1 MFGKST
7 SPFAGPSASPTRLP
21 LMIALVAVAII
32 GAAYYWYYAGRREY
46 FIDRNLRILTAISGQ
61 IDASIESQQEL
72 LRNSTT
78 EQQTAEPCPGPP
90 RPAIEGRILRV
101 EWSGTEVRAPAA
113 KMLRDY
119 SPVQGGT
126 SIETRRCGDIPL
138 DSLLEPIL
146 NGEGRGVFDAL
157 FVAGADG
164 RILYSATLPRSTSTL
179 LRSAVATSGKL
190 NAGHLAAGSLRLPT
204 LDPVHVQTG
213 IGFGFGETKLLDTT
227 LLTQASRHLNVE
239 INGDRHVLFTQPHLL
254 RQAKTG
260 LDEKTAKGESLIV
273 GGIISARRFRSDATA
288 ISAAK
293 VALAVAFALLAI
305 CAWPFLRIAL
315 IPERHGLTVT
325 DVIFVGFCA
334 FAGAIVL
341 TLTILDALVYRQLS
355 ATADAQL
362 QHFAYKLEYD
372 FTRNVVAASKVLDAV
387 EDWSIGHVWSK
398 PTESG
403 LRDPQMGLFSEKYEA
418 TADYPYFSSFA
429 WIDTQGR
436 QRFKGSLDAE
446 QPLLDVR
453 DRKYFTDARDG
464 QVWDIRPTA
473 EGNPQFLYVLQ
484 WVRSRLSGEWE
495 SVLARPSRDPDLR
508 KSLPV
513 IALSGQLIDVT
524 ATVPPPGVQFAI
536 IDEQGAVLYHSDERR
551 IGRENFFVETDHH
564 RELRAAVLGRTDAA
578 VHAAYWGEDQSL
590 FVHPLRNTE
599 WTLVAFR
606 GKRLVRAA
614 NIEALLMTVIALLI
628 NVLPYVIVFGAVLA
642 IRPTYRAP
650 SLWPNENRDA
660 DYARLA
666 TVLGLGSLTMALT
679 IYAIEPRSMIPLLV
693 LLPLQAF
700 VAGYIL
706 LHRRRRRRILKV
718 AWVVW
723 TLATLN
729 IIRYVALANIDADLL
744 VSAQP
749 DWTRALLLAAVLFE
763 SVVALDLT
771 RPKAARQS
779 SSETS
784 AKSEPAEQPPPDQ
797 PATELM
803 AEPLMALREARPMGT
818 LQQILHNFS
827 AALAAFSVA
836 AAIALLAEAY
846 AVLTPAIVALL
857 QTFLSI
863 IWVRLSPVDPRWNRA
878 GGAWLVAT
886 IALLLTMI
894 FTPKEMSAWVYWSLG
909 GFFVSL
915 QISVVAYARKNLGQL
930 WFHPSVRPISYPFSY
945 FLCGVFLLG
954 IGGILPAVGYFKIAT
969 RIEQESLLKY
979 AQLRFATMLERR
991 IDRVAGLACPPGSSD
1006 PCPGAGAARRDVLRY
1021 RLTNVGDTLWRLDQG
1036 PPPPVHWSEEKKM
1049 RGPDVLLSLV
1059 PRYSE
1064 DSVAMRQLYGPGS
1077 EDRLWEWN
1085 RDRHRTVRLA
1095 RVISLPVHASKV
1107 LWPDD
1112 TIRQRVLHLT
1122 SYIPLMFPSFV
1133 SIDNTQREVASP
1145 LRFQSAALGPSR
1157 TVDVGATVGILAVFA
1172 ALIGV
1177 VWWMVLFIA
1186 RKILLIDVQ
1195 APSWAE
1201 LQAGPALGENVFLV
1215 HDEACDVGELVKRH
1229 EPTFHVVSFEQIEK
1243 DGAWER
1249 TTAHRHTWVAVRDF
1263 DYEID
1268 DPAMNAK
1275 KLSWLERL
1283 LAADRRVVIFSA
1295 IPPSVVTR
1303 LAPPPSKTPKLT
1315 RLRRLLQ
1322 GGSPKPGYRERWQAV
1337 LGAFVWL
1344 SWEDVSLR
1352 ADLRKKN
1359 AEERDPATTCDWL
1372 VADTETSTTLAD
1384 LAKPLLWITDRD
1396 RIIDEL
1402 TERAETFYAAQWESC
1417 TRDEKLLLYHLAHNG
1432 FVHNKSRRVLRR
1444 LMGRGLIRR
1453 RPNLELLSESFR
1465 LFVLS
1470 AADREKLPELSRRI
1484 SNESALAAFRTPALI
1499 VLASF
1504 FLLLFAT
1511 QKDLMSVT
1519 VALATALTTGL
1530 PALAK
1535 VFGLIGERRGDPAP
1549 RG

>member
-7 SPFAGPSASPTRLP
+7 SPSAGPSASPTRLP

-32 GAAYYWYYAGRREY
+32 GAAYYWYYAGRRDY

-72 LRNSTT
+72 LRNRTT
-78 EQQTAEPCPGPP
+78 ENQTAEPCPSPRP
-90 RPAIEGRILRV
+90 RPAIEDRTLRV
-101 EWSGTEVRAPAA
+101 EWSGTEVPATAA
-113 KMLRDY
+113 KMLGDY
-119 SPVQGGT
+119 SPADGGT
-126 SIETRRCGDIPL
+126 PLETRYRCGDVPI

-179 LRSAVATSGKL
+179 LRSSVATSGKL
-190 NAGHLAAGSLRLPT
+190 NAGYLAAGSVRLPT
-204 LDPVHVQTG
+204 LDPIQVQTG
-213 IGFGFGETKLLDTT
+213 IGFGFGETKLLDAAS
-227 LLTQASRHLNVE
+227 LTQASRHLNVE

-254 RQAKTG
+254 RQATTEPDG
-260 LDEKTAKGESLIV
+260 RTVKGESLIV

-372 FTRNVVAASKVLDAV
+372 FTHNVVAASKVLNAV
-387 EDWSIGHVWSK
+387 EDWSIDHVWSK
-398 PTESG
+398 PAESG
-403 LRDPQMGLFSEKYEA
+403 LRDPKWGLFTDRYKA
-418 TADYPYFSSFA
+418 TGDYPYFSSFA
-429 WIDTQGR
+429 WIDADGR

-446 QPLLDVR
+446 QPLLDVH
-453 DRKYFTDARDG
+453 DRKYFTNARDDE
-464 QVWDIRPTA
+464 VWDVRPTA
-473 EGNPQFLYVLQ
+473 EGKPQFLYALQ
-484 WVRSRLSGEWE
+484 WVRSRLSGQWE
-495 SVLARPSRDPDLR
+495 SVLARPSRDPSPG

-513 IALSGQLIDVT
+513 IALAAQLIDVT

-564 RELRAAVLGRTDAA
+564 RELRTAVLGRTDAA

-650 SLWPNENRDA
+650 SLWPDENRAA

-679 IYAIEPRSMIPLLV
+679 IYAIEPRSVIPLLV

-706 LHRRRRRRILKV
+706 LHRRRRRRLLKV

-749 DWTRALLLAAVLFE
+749 NWTRALLLAAVLFE
-763 SVVALDLT
+763 SVVALDLARST
-771 RPKAARQS
+771 AARQS

-784 AKSEPAEQPPPDQ
+784 AESEPAEQP
-797 PATELM
+797 
-803 AEPLMALREARPMGT
+803 
-818 LQQILHNFS
+818 QQILHNFG

-836 AAIALLAEAY
+836 AAIALLAQAY
-846 AVLTPAIVALL
+846 AVPTPAIVALL

-863 IWVRLSPVDPRWNRA
+863 IWVRLSPADPRWNRA
-878 GGAWLVAT
+878 GGAWLAAT

-894 FTPKEMSAWVYWSLG
+894 FTSREMSAWVYWSLG
-909 GFFVSL
+909 GFFLIL

-930 WFHPSVRPISYPFSY
+930 WFHASVRPISYPFSY

-991 IDRVAGLACPPGSSD
+991 IDRVAGLACPSGSSD
-1006 PCPGAGAARRDVLRY
+1006 PCPGAGAASRDIRRY

-1036 PPPPVHWSEEKKM
+1036 PPPAVHWSEEKKM

-1077 EDRLWEWN
+1077 EDRLWQWN
-1085 RDRHRTVRLA
+1085 RDNHRTVRLA
-1095 RVISLPVHASKV
+1095 RVISLPVHASKL
-1107 LWPDD
+1107 LWPGD

-1133 SIDNTQREVASP
+1133 SIENTQHEVASP
-1145 LRFQSAALGPSR
+1145 LRFQSAGLRPSR
-1157 TVDVGATVGILAVFA
+1157 TVDVGSTAGILAVFA
-1172 ALIGV
+1172 ALVGA
-1177 VWWMVLFIA
+1177 VWWMVRFIA

-1195 APSWAE
+1195 APDWAD
-1201 LQAGPALGENVFLV
+1201 LQTGVALGENVFLV
-1215 HDEACDVGELVKRH
+1215 HGESCDVGELVKRH
-1229 EPTFHVVSFEQIEK
+1229 EPAFHVVSFEQIEK

-1263 DYEID
+1263 DYEVD

-1303 LAPPPSKTPKLT
+1303 LASPPSKTPQLT
-1315 RLRRLLQ
+1315 SMRRLLQ

-1359 AEERDPATTCDWL
+1359 AEDRDLAKTCDWL

-1384 LAKPLLWITDRD
+1384 LAKPLLRITDRD

-1417 TRDEKLLLYHLAHNG
+1417 TPDEKLLLYHLAHNG

-1453 RPNLELLSESFR
+1453 RPNLELLSETFR
-1465 LFVLS
+1465 LFVLC
-1470 AADREKLPELSRRI
+1470 AADREKLPELSKRI

-1535 VFGLIGERRGDPAP
+1535 MFGLIGERRGDPAP